1 MLSRSSSDF
10 SVNGGLFNRFPRR
23 CSGVLQRLQ
32 MAQTLAGRR
41 GGTTT
46 AVDLDGSA
54 AERFALVVRKAVGG
68 TLSSALEKVKGAA

>member
-1 MLSRSSSDF
+1 
-10 SVNGGLFNRFPRR
+10 
-23 CSGVLQRLQ
+23 

>member
-23 CSGVLQRLQ
+23 CSGVLQRLH

-46 AVDLDGSA
+46 AVDLDGS

>member
-1 MLSRSSSDF
+1 MFWCSSAF
-10 SVNGGLFNRFPRR
+10 AHGANV
-23 CSGVLQRLQ
+23 
-32 MAQTLAGRR
+32 GRPGR